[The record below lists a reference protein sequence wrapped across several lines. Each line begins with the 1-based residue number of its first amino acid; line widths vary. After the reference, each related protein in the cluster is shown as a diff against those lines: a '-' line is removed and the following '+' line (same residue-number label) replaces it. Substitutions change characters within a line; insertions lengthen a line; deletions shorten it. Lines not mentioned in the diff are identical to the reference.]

1 MSESSHIYVVF
12 PAGNQSVIYRS
23 VEEVIQFLECD
34 DPRNWGVETWD
45 GKHSMVQDGK
55 IFLADNK
62 RRELEATIQ
71 AVEREHNQR
80 MANLKAQLA
89 ALSQ

>member
-1 MSESSHIYVVF
+1 MSESPLLYIVF

-45 GKHSMVQDGK
+45 GKHSMVHDGK
-55 IFLADNK
+55 AFLADNK
-62 RRELEATIQ
+62 RRELEAILQ
-71 AVEREHNQR
+71 AVEREYR
-80 MANLKAQLA
+80 ERVANLKAQLA